1 MLKFLTLALL
11 LKRSLIN
18 ASKTED
24 CEFVINFPKW
34 DCATFQYYFSE
45 TNIPH
50 TLYCL
55 DYNKLSF
62 PSSPNVTKIFVNRE
76 LLQLVEINENNGII
90 QLEEKY
96 NIKLFDHRLKFDSC
110 NQIHGEDKFD
120 ITGRKLVENLFW
132 SPDFDTSYDTWFKP
146 KVDTAQIYLNVK
158 DERDVTNF
166 KLKNE
171 DYRVVIKCET
181 NYQWFPFDTQRCPH
195 PYIIDAF
202 SKDVQVVYDPDK
214 ILEQSFIHRSFNPD
228 WYIFLEIGKVI
239 NEDKQILPLDLIFQ
253 RKISVHI
260 LHLYV
265 PSIMLCIASMA
276 SLFIPQDYVPGRMGL
291 SVTSCLSMITL
302 FLAAK

>member
-1 MLKFLTLALL
+1 M
-11 LKRSLIN
+11 
-18 ASKTED
+18 
-24 CEFVINFPKW
+24 
-34 DCATFQYYFSE
+34 
-45 TNIPH
+45 
-50 TLYCL
+50 
-55 DYNKLSF
+55 
-62 PSSPNVTKIFVNRE
+62 
-76 LLQLVEINENNGII
+76 
-90 QLEEKY
+90 
-96 NIKLFDHRLKFDSC
+96 
-110 NQIHGEDKFD
+110 
-120 ITGRKLVENLFW
+120 
-132 SPDFDTSYDTWFKP
+132 
-146 KVDTAQIYLNVK
+146 
-158 DERDVTNF
+158 
-166 KLKNE
+166 
-171 DYRVVIKCET
+171 IKCET

-214 ILEQSFIHRSFNPD
+214 ILEQSFIHRSLNPD